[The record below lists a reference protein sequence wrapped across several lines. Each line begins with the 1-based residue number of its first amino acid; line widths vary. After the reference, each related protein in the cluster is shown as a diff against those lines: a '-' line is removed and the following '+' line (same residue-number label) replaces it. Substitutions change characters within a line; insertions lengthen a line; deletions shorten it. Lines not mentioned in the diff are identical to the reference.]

1 MAKLFAILRPPL
13 PIMVMA
19 IGAAAVGIANMF
31 CWRNAK
37 AKELYL
43 AQCDVALAHP
53 RLSDPVDLDMGAQT
67 MGGSKQEFERY
78 EWYVARLV
86 YTLDE
91 CLRLAPDGQW
101 DAVAKTQLGAHRE
114 YFNSDYY
121 ARQDYLQ
128 HYSPRMRMMIV
139 QLKKRPV

>member
-31 CWRNAK
+31 SWRNAK

-91 CLRLAPDGQW
+91 CLRLCPDAQW

-114 YFNSDYY
+114 YFNSDHY

-139 QLKKRPV
+139 QLKKRPI